1 MDTTMMCTKLPTEAP
16 EQILDMALKKHLSEL
31 GGELTVYKRV
41 SIAEAPELE
50 MLMTPEAW
58 AEYYT
63 LRRNRWAAECT
74 CTVCGETWHTSWH
87 GGPLKSIIIVDGEDG
102 MTYPCLNE
110 EDGDPIVEVSSND
123 GFLCPMCGNPT
134 TLKHASTLQNGRS
147 WQLMISSVDNIG
159 EYTTVFYWL
168 VKRTIDSDGCTYSS
182 IRPWNAYVIDEKGR
196 LRRFIYNDYQNKWRF
211 SKASNDAY
219 YSQYNSM
226 NGNLYNYAFGGF
238 SYDVV
243 PSLSGC
249 TGEKTGLRDYVMA
262 GGILPV
268 LYMRTWRRNP
278 ALENLVVSGWTQ
290 LVEQKLQSEGGYQ
303 EISFAFLPG
312 IDFTKARPHEM
323 LHMDKQSFKALRRK
337 HPGGWSSTEHT
348 AWVKYLDTGGQ
359 ATAEMFD
366 CFYEKFKLSG
376 VEAVLEIRK
385 IDSQIDFPKI
395 DRYLSKQG
403 LDREQVQMLLDTWHM
418 TMKLFGRTLLTHEEM
433 WPRDLMQAHERLM
446 QHFRLERSKD
456 GWEKFLAAFQAVYQK
471 YRALEWTDGDLC
483 IVIPRDNGDLIRE
496 GDTLRHCVSTY
507 GESHISGKDMIFFV
521 RRYRRPERCYYT
533 LDYKMIGDAP
543 VRRQLHGYGNER
555 HGPNKE
561 YSHTIPQK
569 VKDFCDRWEREVLI
583 PWFAEQKRA
592 ERRQN
597 AAIHRKEQKTA

>member
-1 MDTTMMCTKLPTEAP
+1 MDTTIMCTKLPTEAP
-16 EQILDMALKKHLSEL
+16 EQILDMALNKHISEL
-31 GGELTVYKRV
+31 GGELTLYKRV
-41 SIAEAPELE
+41 SIEEASELA

-74 CTVCGETWHTSWH
+74 CTICGETWHTSWH
-87 GGPLKSIIIVDGEDG
+87 GGPLKSIIIIDGEDG
-102 MTYPCLNE
+102 ITYPCLSE

-134 TLKHASTLQNGRS
+134 TLQHASKFRNGRS

-159 EYTTVFYWL
+159 EYSTIFYWL
-168 VKRTIDSDGCTYSS
+168 IKRTVDSDGYTTSS
-182 IRPWNAYVIDEKGR
+182 IRPWHAYVIDEKGR
-196 LRRFIYNDYQNKWRF
+196 LRHFIYSACQNNWRF
-211 SKASNDAY
+211 SKASSDAY

-226 NGNLYNYAFGGF
+226 GGNLYNYAFGGF
-238 SYDVV
+238 SYDAV
-243 PSLSGC
+243 PSLDGC

-290 LVEQKLQSEGGYQ
+290 LVEQKLQSEAAYR
-303 EISFAFLPG
+303 ETSFALLPG
-312 IDFTKARPHEM
+312 IDLAKTRPHEM

-348 AWVKYLDTGGQ
+348 AWMQYLDTGGQ
-359 ATAEMFD
+359 ASAEIFD

-385 IDSQIDFPKI
+385 INSQIDFPKI
-395 DRYLSKQG
+395 DRYFAKQN
-403 LDREQVQMLLDTWHM
+403 LDREQVQMLLDTWRM
-418 TMKLFGRTLLTHEEM
+418 AMKLFGRTLLTHEEM
-433 WPRDLMQAHERLM
+433 WPRNLMQAHERLM
-446 QHFRLERSKD
+446 QHFRLEKSKG
-456 GWEKFLAAFQAVYQK
+456 GWEMFLAAFHAVYQR

-496 GDTLRHCVSTY
+496 GDTLRHCVATY

-533 LDYKMIGDAP
+533 LDYNMISEAP

-597 AAIHRKEQKTA
+597 VTIRKDQNIA